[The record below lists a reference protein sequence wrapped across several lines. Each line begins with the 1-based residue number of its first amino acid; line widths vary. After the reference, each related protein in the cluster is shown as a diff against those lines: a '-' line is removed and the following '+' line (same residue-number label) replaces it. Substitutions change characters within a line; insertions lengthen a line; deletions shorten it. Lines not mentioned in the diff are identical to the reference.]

1 MKKIRFLVLMLALC
15 LSFSVVLSGCGDNV
29 QNTRPEESSLAR
41 EILGEEKNK
50 VIKVD
55 GGSDAQL
62 NAVTPPQSVQTDE
75 RAEFGIDITGLTG
88 NVYDYYISPTIT
100 AFCNDL
106 RASEKWYT
114 TLSITVETY
123 LNGIEVSSGASAL
136 SLRNIRVEMYAGSED
151 VYFTGVVDTGISDGA
166 SYAPAGGVVE
176 GEITS
181 TLAVGFE
188 DLELSAD
195 GACLESAARVSLY
208 NEAEPQDSSVAF
220 RWTYDIYVNN
230 KYNSSRV
237 LGTSLPIA
245 VKPL

>member
-1 MKKIRFLVLMLALC
+1 MRKTVLSLILALALC
-15 LSFSVVLSGCGDNV
+15 VSLGFLAFAEASEPGRSPDFEDNAADCQTV
-29 QNTRPEESSLAR
+29 RS
-41 EILGEEKNK
+41 
-50 VIKVD
+50 D
-55 GGSDAQL
+55 GSHYTSKTFDRLYHAQ
-62 NAVTPPQSVQTDE
+62 V
-75 RAEFGIDITGLTG
+75 AEPTG

-136 SLRNIRVEMYAGSED
+136 SLRNIRVEMDAGSED

-208 NEAEPQDSSVAF
+208 NEAEQQKTSVAF

-230 KYNSSRV
+230 KYDSSRV

>member
-1 MKKIRFLVLMLALC
+1 MRKTVLSLILALALC
-15 LSFSVVLSGCGDNV
+15 VSLGFLAFAEASEPGRSPDFEDNAADYQTV
-29 QNTRPEESSLAR
+29 RS
-41 EILGEEKNK
+41 
-50 VIKVD
+50 D
-55 GGSDAQL
+55 GSHYTSKTFDRLYHAQ
-62 NAVTPPQSVQTDE
+62 V
-75 RAEFGIDITGLTG
+75 AEPTG

-106 RASEKWYT
+106 RASEKWHT
-114 TLSITVETY
+114 TLSIT
-123 LNGIEVSSGASAL
+123 GIEVSSGASAL